1 MNIITRMI
9 TNANVARALPEMAR
23 TRPDQIA
30 VVAGEGRDRAGKVIY
45 RQLSFAELNQV
56 SDRYAWGLTGVGIG
70 RGTRVLLLV
79 PAGVP
84 LIGLTFALMKVG
96 SVPIL
101 IDPAMGRNNLAQ
113 CIEECAPTAM
123 IGVPRAHVARMLFRQ
138 AFRTVRRSI
147 MVGSRFA
154 PFGDVNLADLS
165 IPLNT
170 PFPLETMAPD
180 DPAAI
185 IFTTGSTGVPKG
197 VLYEHGMFNAQIEL
211 LRELFQIDPGEVDM
225 PAFPLFALFNVALG
239 CTSAIPPIDPT
250 RPASC
255 DPAAVVE
262 FIKDQQ
268 VTSTFGSPAIW
279 ARVTEYCLAQG
290 VTLPTLRRVLMAG
303 APVPTYLHERFRQI
317 LSPDADTHTPY
328 GATEALPIASA
339 SGRAILAAHAEH
351 SDPTAGTCVGKP
363 APGVQL
369 RIIGITDE
377 PIAQWDERLVLP
389 LGEIGEICVKGAAVT
404 KTYINRPAATAAA
417 KIADGAAIWHRMGDL
432 GYLDAEGRIWFYGR
446 KTHRVETANGPLYTE
461 PVERVFNQH
470 PAVARSALVGV
481 RAGGRRQ
488 AAGVRNG
495 LQSAAGAP
503 TQSSAL
509 QGADPSPQRPIVIV
523 EPKDPAL
530 LKDATRRA
538 ALIAELREL
547 GARYPMTA
555 GIVDFM
561 LHPSFPVDIRHNAK
575 IFREQLAVWA
585 ESVRQSDSSQ
595 SDSMERAK
603 VTASG

>member
-1 MNIITRMI
+1 
-9 TNANVARALPEMAR
+9 
-23 TRPDQIA
+23 
-30 VVAGEGRDRAGKVIY
+30 
-45 RQLSFAELNQV
+45 
-56 SDRYAWGLTGVGIG
+56 
-70 RGTRVLLLV
+70 
-79 PAGVP
+79 
-84 LIGLTFALMKVG
+84 
-96 SVPIL
+96 
-101 IDPAMGRNNLAQ
+101 
-113 CIEECAPTAM
+113 
-123 IGVPRAHVARMLFRQ
+123 
-138 AFRTVRRSI
+138 
-147 MVGSRFA
+147 
-154 PFGDVNLADLS
+154 
-165 IPLNT
+165 
-170 PFPLETMAPD
+170 
-180 DPAAI
+180 
-185 IFTTGSTGVPKG
+185 
-197 VLYEHGMFNAQIEL
+197 
-211 LRELFQIDPGEVDM
+211 
-225 PAFPLFALFNVALG
+225 
-239 CTSAIPPIDPT
+239 
-250 RPASC
+250 
-255 DPAAVVE
+255 
-262 FIKDQQ
+262 

-363 APGVQL
+363 APGVEL
-369 RIIGITDE
+369 RIIGITDA

-389 LGEIGEICVKGAAVT
+389 LGQIGEICVKGAAVT
-404 KTYINRPAATAAA
+404 KTYINRPASTAAA

-488 AAGVRNG
+488 EAGVLNG
-495 LQSAAGAP
+495 LQLAAGAP

-585 ESVRQSDSSQ
+585 ESV
-595 SDSMERAK
+595 
-603 VTASG
+603 

>member
-1 MNIITRMI
+1 
-9 TNANVARALPEMAR
+9 
-23 TRPDQIA
+23 
-30 VVAGEGRDRAGKVIY
+30 
-45 RQLSFAELNQV
+45 
-56 SDRYAWGLTGVGIG
+56 
-70 RGTRVLLLV
+70 
-79 PAGVP
+79 
-84 LIGLTFALMKVG
+84 
-96 SVPIL
+96 
-101 IDPAMGRNNLAQ
+101 
-113 CIEECAPTAM
+113 
-123 IGVPRAHVARMLFRQ
+123 MLFRQ

-404 KTYINRPAATAAA
+404 KTYINRPASTAAA

>member
-1 MNIITRMI
+1 MLTTITD
-9 TNANVARALPEMAR
+9 ANVARALPQMAR
-23 TRPDQIA
+23 TRPDQVA
-30 VVAGEGRDRAGKVIY
+30 VVAGEGRDRAGKIIY
-45 RQLSFAELNQV
+45 RRLSFAELNTV
-56 SDRYAWGLTGVGIG
+56 SDRYAWGLTGIGIG

-84 LIGLTFALMKVG
+84 LIALTFALMKVG

-101 IDPAMGRNNLAQ
+101 IDPAMGRRNLAQ

-123 IGVPRAHVARMLFRQ
+123 IGVPRAHLAQLAFRK

-165 IPLNT
+165 IPINT
-170 PFPLETMAPD
+170 PFPIEPMAPS

-211 LRELFQIDPGEVDM
+211 LHALFQIEPGEVEM

-255 DPAAVVE
+255 DPAEVIE
-262 FIKDQQ
+262 FINDQQ

-279 ARVTEYCLAQG
+279 ARVTQYCIDQG
-290 VTLPTLRRVLMAG
+290 ITLPTLRRVLMAG
-303 APVPTYLHERFRQI
+303 APVPTYLHERFQQI
-317 LSPDADTHTPY
+317 LGPTGDTHTPY

-339 SGRAILAAHAEH
+339 NGRAILAAHAEH
-351 SDPTAGTCVGKP
+351 SDPTAGTCVGLP
-363 APGVQL
+363 APGVTL

-377 PIAQWDERLVLP
+377 PIQQWNEALVLP
-389 LGEIGEICVKGAAVT
+389 PNQVGEICVKGAAVT
-404 KTYINRPAATAAA
+404 KTYINRPASTAAA
-417 KIADGAAIWHRMGDL
+417 KIAEDDAIWHRMGDL
-432 GYLDAEGRIWFYGR
+432 GYLDDQGRIWFYGR
-446 KTHRVETANGPLYTE
+446 KSHRVETAGGPLYTE
-461 PVERVFNQH
+461 PIERVFNQH

-481 RAGGRRQ
+481 
-488 AAGVRNG
+488 
-495 LQSAAGAP
+495 P
-503 TQSSAL
+503 SSGHAL
-509 QGADPSPQRPIVIV
+509 EDVASQRPIVIV

-530 LKDATRRA
+530 LRDQARRE

-547 GARYPMTA
+547 GARCPMTA
-555 GIVDFM
+555 EITNFL

-585 ESVRQSDSSQ
+585 AGQSGS
-595 SDSMERAK
+595 RA
-603 VTASG
+603 G